1 MDLLAPILAYVGA
14 VTGIVVATVL
24 SYNSLFVK
32 PSYGPHPAQAAALV
46 AARSS
51 AAKTTKPGAR
61 RKDEIGRAPVRV
73 NSAFG
78 DHAGT
83 RTAAPQRLDR
93 ARERSRHLAN
103 ERSRQRLAHRLP
115 GPKQWAYR
123 PVPRA
128 RYGFRSAVPRAP
140 YGFGYAEGPRG
151 PFGFE

>member
-14 VTGIVVATVL
+14 VTGIIVAAVL

-32 PSYGPHPAQAAALV
+32 PSYGPRPAQATTLV

-51 AAKTTKPGAR
+51 AAKTTKAGAR
-61 RKDEIGRAPVRV
+61 RKAEIGRAPVRV

-103 ERSRQRLAHRLP
+103 DRSRQRLAHRLP